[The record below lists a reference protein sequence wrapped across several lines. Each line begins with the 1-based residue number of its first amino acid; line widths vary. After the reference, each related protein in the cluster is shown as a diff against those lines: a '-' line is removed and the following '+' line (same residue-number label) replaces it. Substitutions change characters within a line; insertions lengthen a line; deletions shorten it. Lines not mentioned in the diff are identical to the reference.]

1 MVSKAY
7 KIDFGPWT
15 NEEMKDLLRRLTEEM
30 RDEDVVEILKEKDI
44 LDEDGNLN

>member
-1 MVSKAY
+1 MLSKAY

-15 NEEMKDLLRRLTEEM
+15 NEEMKDLLRRVVEEM
-30 RDEDVVEILKEKDI
+30 RNEDVVEILKEQDI